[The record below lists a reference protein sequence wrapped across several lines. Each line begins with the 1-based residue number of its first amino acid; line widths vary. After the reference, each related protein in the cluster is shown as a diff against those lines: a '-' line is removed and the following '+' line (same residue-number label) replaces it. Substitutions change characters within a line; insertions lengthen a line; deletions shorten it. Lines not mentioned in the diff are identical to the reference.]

1 MIRSR
6 IILTCFEVG
15 FSKPNHKP
23 TLATDPCRAADH
35 QDQNRG
41 RPVIQT
47 LKFFD
52 RAAVSTDSKFYAQKI
67 SMSPQDVAQ
76 GAVEAMFKGDLSSIQ
91 AVKNNSLAFLNRLS
105 PSRKFTARIA
115 KMLVSK

>member
-1 MIRSR
+1 MTSQTRAFYQSNR
-6 IILTCFEVG
+6 M
-15 FSKPNHKP
+15 PAP
-23 TLATDPCRAADH
+23 TTDACRAAHH
-35 QDQNRG
+35 QDQNRA

-76 GAVEAMFKGDLSSIQ
+76 GAVEAMFKGDLLSIQ

>member
-1 MIRSR
+1 M
-6 IILTCFEVG
+6 
-15 FSKPNHKP
+15 PAP
-23 TLATDPCRAADH
+23 TTDACRAAHH

-67 SMSPQDVAQ
+67 SVSLQDVAQ